1 MIPTERIMKAVGD
14 YLWGPDMKSMS
25 VDLKF
30 GPLLYAGNLR
40 TPIGV
45 YLRREVLNGVG
56 KADRDL
62 KKKLHKRIASGQSN
76 DGSWNQ
82 LFVNTSNSLW
92 NLALLGYNA
101 KDKNV
106 NKGLDWLLSN
116 QTYNYREYPGF
127 FYSSNRKESSTMRE
141 TLYGEF
147 GPGCTIFYTT
157 PYAVHLFHLYDMD
170 GNKQVQK
177 AVDSYLKFWTPD
189 WCGSWCT
196 INVLRMLIEHP
207 KSANSKRTAN
217 GIKSLADIQTKT
229 GAWKGFPFYHTF
241 HALSRSKK
249 TVAKKQIENVLPSII
264 RRQNKD
270 GSWGRSRQEN
280 TTFLVLDGLKNAGL
294 L

>member
-1 MIPTERIMKAVGD
+1 LD
-14 YLWGPDMKSMS
+14 
-25 VDLKF
+25 DLKTSP
-30 GPLLYAGNLR
+30 GRYASKLKS
-40 TPIGV
+40 PIGV
-45 YLRREVLNGVG
+45 YLREGILREKSKTNG
-56 KADRDL
+56 DL
-62 KKKLHKRIASGQSN
+62 KKRLHRKLVGNQSDN
-76 DGSWNQ
+76 GSWND
-82 LFVNTSNSLW
+82 LFVDTANNLW
-92 NLALLGYNA
+92 NLSLLGYDK

-106 NKGLDWLLSN
+106 KKGLDWLLSN

-157 PYAVHLFHLYDMD
+157 PYAVHLFHMYGMD
-170 GNKQVQK
+170 GNKKVQK

-207 KSANSKRTAN
+207 KSANTKRTAN

-249 TVAKKQIENVLPSII
+249 PAAKKQIENVLPSII

-270 GSWGRSRQEN
+270 GSWGRSHQEN

>member
-1 MIPTERIMKAVGD
+1 MK
-14 YLWGPDMKSMS
+14 DMTL
-25 VDLKF
+25 DLKV
-30 GPLLYAGNLR
+30 GPLRYAGKLK

-45 YLRREVLNGVG
+45 YLRREVLNNVG
-56 KADRDL
+56 KADADL
-62 KKKLHKRIASGQSN
+62 RKRLHKRIASGQSS
-76 DGSWNQ
+76 DGSWDQ
-82 LFVNTSNSLW
+82 LFVNTSNNLW
-92 NLALLGYNA
+92 NLGLLGFNV

-106 NKGLDWLLSN
+106 KKGLDWLISN
-116 QTYNYREYPGF
+116 QNYSYREYPGF

-157 PYAVHLFHLYDMD
+157 PYAVHLFHMFGQD

-196 INVLRMLIEHP
+196 INVLRMMIEHP
-207 KSANSKRTAN
+207 KSANTKRTKN
-217 GIKSLADIQTKT
+217 GIKRLADIQTKT

-241 HALSRSKK
+241 HALSRASSS
-249 TVAKKQIENVLPSII
+249 VAKKQIEKALPAVI
-264 RRQNKD
+264 RRQNSD
-270 GSWGRSRQEN
+270 GSWGKKQKELD
-280 TTFLVLDGLKNAGL
+280 TFFILDGLRNAGL

>member
-1 MIPTERIMKAVGD
+1 MKNS
-14 YLWGPDMKSMS
+14 LSHLK
-25 VDLKF
+25 VDP
-30 GPLLYAGNLR
+30 GEYVGNLE
-40 TPIGV
+40 TPIGLH
-45 YLRREVLNGVG
+45 LRELISGSQSRSDIGT
-56 KADRDL
+56 KASIHDEL
-62 KKKLHKRIASGQSN
+62 VSVQSGN
-76 DGSWNQ
+76 GSWND
-82 LFVNTSNSLW
+82 LFVHTANNLW
-92 NLALLGYNA
+92 NLSLLGYDK
-101 KDKNV
+101 KDGSVK
-106 NKGLDWLLSN
+106 KGLDWLLSN

-157 PYAVHLFHLYDMD
+157 PYAVHLFHMYGMD

-249 TVAKKQIENVLPSII
+249 TAAKKQIENALPSII
-264 RRQNKD
+264 
-270 GSWGRSRQEN
+270 S
-280 TTFLVLDGLKNAGL
+280 LDGLKNAGL